1 MIDFKIFIASS
12 LALEEYRNAIKT
24 GVERVNGSL
33 PESRFSYFD
42 YTEHALQCQHD
53 KSAQIPANELIG
65 TCAFF
70 VLIIDGVVGDATVEE
85 YLVAKRRFESNRYPV
100 YISVFY
106 KATPSQT
113 VPGENQR
120 TFEDFKNKYL
130 VNARFGDGDE
140 SGAGLVKN
148 QLVYG
153 YPFETAADIEKKIVQ
168 EAENWFRS
176 PYRPLL
182 QAKLGCD
189 LVSGDIYEDQI
200 RRECCYE
207 GVYFK
212 RDFDNKLLE
221 AMGDESNV
229 VCLRGASL
237 SGKTRA
243 VFQAARKLPDNWFYL
258 FPAPNAGATDTL
270 IGTIDDVTKYLELSR
285 HRVRLYLIFD
295 DFDKYPFDNKEFRD
309 VLAGLFSQVRRRNCM
324 LVLTSGLRSHD
335 IPCPGLF
342 ENMAVAD
349 IEIPPMQKEEYADA
363 VLYFKRNGKVIKGQ
377 NTKYR
382 TTGALL
388 IDLNDKK
395 KAYACYLSEAEG
407 VTRIVRRNL
416 LRSMKAFSIWHNS
429 NIGNIEGMRDLCDY
443 LIRTEGARDAHNEL
457 ILLDSEQYDQA
468 VEDLKGLIG
477 VSVNREDENL
487 LVVQEYV
494 YRYFINYEGK
504 PMRDDETPTARQ
516 ELELIYLILSYVHER
531 HSPIMIDY
539 GKIITRSEHR
549 QEVSDHLFEV
559 FRGNGA
565 VVLEKNNG
573 WVARLLEEKEAIEN
587 GVALADFT
595 DEAALYY
602 PKIFKQKIYDA
613 ANFREAMNYFAMA
626 REGLRDMFMLGAIIT
641 RATTRGEL
649 AEVRALPE
657 FEAFRDEP
665 YMLYK
670 QLTKERNF
678 AGGYAVFERFKPY
691 DEYDMSRYEEWLGY
705 EGGDEEEKNE
715 RFLFQFNL
723 QYYKRAL
730 NQLFS
735 LAATERDIDA
745 VCSAIRANYHFFT
758 GDAERIARLREVTE
772 SAGADALTVLDL
784 LAVVDVY
791 ALRAA
796 FGRLFGGD
804 AELMSGYLRDTL
816 IGAIP
821 AALEL
826 ELTSRPAIRT
836 LITTVGNSFIDQL
849 SSGGGFE
856 RAKSCLFDVLEDR
869 EHDFVFRDPYTY
881 SYITRMEDCSLNA
894 ALKLFYDY
902 VVPHAQSSLNRLLI
916 NPYVLN
922 NLLYKARRE
931 DSRQLYEV
939 DALFDQFG
947 VERDR
952 YSYNLILESV
962 PHEKGLELVRD
973 MYNRKIVFDNY
984 TFGNL
989 IRTAPGLRDA
999 LGFFDIK
1006 RMNLPPRT
1014 IVRRPFAGDPKM
1026 SKSIGGSDLWEFTM
1040 NQQYAWVCLF
1050 GKPCADDRD
1059 RETLDSCLAFLESD
1073 AELAP
1078 MLDDGKIYNAC
1089 LDNESYLRSHA
1100 EAMQFV
1106 ARHPRFRFDSYSL
1119 THCLNTLVGE
1129 CDPQSRSRVVEQVNE
1144 LFVMARKA
1152 KVAFKTIHYNNRI
1165 RLFASHKE
1173 TDALTLAFFDRGG
1186 EVVYEQCTP
1195 LRYVKCMER
1204 YGVRPDRYTLAEVVS
1219 VRTFFSLPLLG
1230 ELLDIG
1236 IRQGVRLNGRLVTD
1250 LKLDEE
1256 CTRKMERLTAR
1267 PQDVDSR
1274 NKAVVAL
1281 HERGEID
1288 FRTALQRVD
1297 NTSII
1302 SSCRAYNSLF
1312 EGYYR
1317 KNRNVAGASES
1328 VFATVWDAYRKYL
1341 EKYSRPNSDTFS
1353 IIAKTTTT
1361 VEEYQKVVRE
1371 IRRLNKTGH
1380 YRLVLSTYMFSA
1392 LLAHAKSMADLKEL
1406 TEAYLNDEGEV
1417 SDFCVDALLSK
1428 LIYFANYTE
1437 PAANDWVAEL
1447 ADYLVSRAGQPLLA
1461 FEMPLLDRYRDRS
1474 AVSARTLCNLL
1485 AWNGFEKLIG
1495 YPKLL
1500 EAAAARYPQ
1509 VFADASDLIEHLTRR
1524 TRLPAREYAGMLAAL
1539 HAVKGTKADV
1549 AQFGTRLVCRLAETR
1564 LAADRF
1570 DYPAY
1575 RYLLAAV
1582 AAGPYSAEQ
1591 LARIGS
1597 ALAAGLLALAACK
1610 KTDFPL
1616 AAILGRLYEKAYAG
1630 PVVLSDFLLEADRSL
1645 AGTPTEFLLQDND
1658 KPMQTFYNNALL
1670 HHIGPLLASKERDRD
1685 ARLLEAVKAFCRE
1698 HVLMRD
1704 TIRQIVARCFLSC
1717 SKLQSLVYA
1726 VGASTECV
1734 EALLERMTSF
1744 IGQYGDLAQLMRIVS
1759 RNNLVPSPTLASNL
1773 VLKILNKR
1781 NEDPAFRKIH
1791 SQLLY
1796 GLFNDD
1802 LRASHF
1808 LVGDDVCLPN
1818 LNQPLTV
1825 YPNIRDLA
1833 LVCSEVYKCETPGQA
1848 YDLIGGFYE
1857 KYTGS
1862 EGCRVNNLNT
1872 TTTIVNAL
1880 LALFVRLCGRKNP
1893 NLSKQDRALYT
1904 ERLAVFYRGI
1914 GVESCD
1920 IAPLFADDELRT
1932 RLCALGVSMRLSK
1945 AVRYLD
1951 IGTLQYLDIP
1961 TAAKIDLVVGANV
1974 LVRWINSYDDSRD
1987 ILAMLPYVR
1996 EKSPDKVGYA
2006 LSFALKKVTDIE
2018 TFKEILRAFDADS
2031 GCLRDAVCANGL
2043 IDRLRDFILASFELY
2058 VRLDKNRLP
2067 LADGFRL
2074 CDLNGLF
2081 ADLNLRSEIV
2091 IRPTDRRRYVQM
2103 MKENEFYKQ
2112 IMGMDSAEQIY
2123 PLLENYIRYRGEVTT
2138 EFVLAKLIRV
2148 NDARLKMVHGICED
2162 GELSASPLI
2171 RDPSWMN
2178 AFDVRL
2184 TGGLFESF
2192 QRALFGSKEFTQM
2205 TLFHRALTAFGPSFV
2220 NSQVLLTIV
2229 KSIRDGGEYRTFVDD
2244 VHTYD
2249 IDLTDALWR
2258 QLAETLL
2265 RIDGY
2270 RNAPDSDLLHQIAS
2284 RIVTNAVT
2292 DTLVRGHFSYAEYAD
2307 IVFDPWGA
2315 SPVDGRAV
2323 AEGLGGIELTELV
2336 CRRMYKLPD
2345 QYVKSLMLLHMELR
2359 RNPQAAI
2366 DPEVTKKIRSYE
2378 FYHCKRILQRD
2389 INFWELQKIAF
2400 LWCRCRW
2407 IPSREYVAAM
2417 IGYYAA
2423 VQNGNGGDNA
2433 QVSRRRV
2440 ASILCYKLGGL
2451 LRFVREKGFD
2461 QARIYLNLFTDR
2473 VSKEASDIHVLL
2485 PVGQLEQLLS
2495 PRKGKDGEGAAGSAA
2510 AADPAAPAGAATE
2523 PTAAAGPAADPGAA
2537 ADPAV

>member
-24 GVERVNGSL
+24 GVERINAARSEGS
-33 PESRFSYFD
+33 FSYFD

-85 YLVAKRRFESNRYPV
+85 YLVAKRRFESNSYPV
-100 YISVFY
+100 YISVFF
-106 KATPSQT
+106 KTPPSQT
-113 VPGENQR
+113 VPDEKQR

-130 VNARFGDGDE
+130 VNAHFGDDDE
-140 SGAGLVKN
+140 IAGGLVKN

-153 YPFETAADIEKKIVQ
+153 YPFETAADIENKIVQ

-182 QAKLGCD
+182 QAKMGRD
-189 LVSGDIYEDQI
+189 LVSGDIYEDRI
-200 RRECCYE
+200 RRDCCYE

-212 RDFDNKLLE
+212 RDFDNRLLE
-221 AMGDESNV
+221 AMGDEKNV

-309 VLAGLFSQVRRRNCM
+309 VLAGLFSQVRKRNCM

-342 ENMAVAD
+342 ENMTVAD

-363 VLYFKRNGKVIKGQ
+363 VLYFKRNGKVIKGE

-395 KAYACYLSEAEG
+395 KAYARYLSEAEG

-429 NIGNIEGMRDLCDY
+429 NIGNIEGMRELCGY

-494 YRYFINYEGK
+494 YRYFIDYEGK
-504 PMRDDETPTARQ
+504 AMRDDDTPTARQ

-531 HSPIMIDY
+531 RSPIMIDY

-559 FRGNGA
+559 FRGNGE

-573 WVARLLEEKEAIEN
+573 WVARLLEEKEAIET
-587 GVALADFT
+587 GVALDNFT
-595 DEAALYY
+595 DEVALYY

-613 ANFREAMNYFAMA
+613 ATFGEAMDYFKMA

-641 RATTRGEL
+641 RAATRGEL
-649 AEVRALPE
+649 AQVHALPE
-657 FEAFRDEP
+657 FEAFGDEP

-670 QLTKERNF
+670 QLTKVKRF
-678 AGGYAVFERFKPY
+678 AEGYAVFERFKPY

-715 RFLFQFNL
+715 RFLFLFNL
-723 QYYKRAL
+723 QFYKRAL
-730 NQLFS
+730 SQLFA
-735 LAATERDIDA
+735 LAATEQDVDT
-745 VCSAIRANYHFFT
+745 VCGAIRENYLFFLSDT
-758 GDAERIARLREVTE
+758 ERIGRLHEIVER
-772 SAGADALTVLDL
+772 AGEDALTVLDL
-784 LAVVDVY
+784 LAVLDVY

-804 AELMSGYLRDTL
+804 AELMGGYLRDTL
-816 IGAIP
+816 IGAVP

-826 ELTSRPAIRT
+826 GLTSRPAIRA

-849 SSGGGFE
+849 SAGGGFE
-856 RAKSCLFDVLEDR
+856 LAKRLLFDALEDR
-869 EHDFVFRDPYTY
+869 EHDLVFRDPYTY
-881 SYITRMEDCSLNA
+881 SYITRMEECSLSD

-902 VVPHAQSSLNRLLI
+902 VVPHAQSSQNKLLI
-916 NPYVLN
+916 NAYVLN

-931 DSRQLYEV
+931 GPRQLYEV
-939 DALFDQFG
+939 NALFDQFG

-962 PHEKGLELVRD
+962 PYEKGLELVRD
-973 MYNRKIVFDNY
+973 MYRRKIVFDNY

-999 LGFFDIK
+999 LGFFDTK

-1014 IVRRPFAGDPKM
+1014 IVRRPFAGDPEM
-1026 SKSIGGSDLWEFTM
+1026 SKSIGGADLWEFTM

-1050 GKPCADDRD
+1050 GKPCADERD
-1059 RETLDSCLAFLESD
+1059 RATLDCCLAFLESD

-1089 LDNESYLRSHA
+1089 LDNASYLPDHA
-1100 EAMQFV
+1100 RTMQFV
-1106 ARHPRFRFDSYSL
+1106 AEHPRFRFDSYSL
-1119 THCLNTLVGE
+1119 THCLNTLVGA
-1129 CDPQSRSRVVEQVNE
+1129 CGPQSRSRVVEQVNE
-1144 LFVMARKA
+1144 LFVMARGA
-1152 KVAFKTIHYNNRI
+1152 KVAFRTIHYNNRI

-1173 TDALTLAFFDRGG
+1173 TDALTLVFFDRGG

-1204 YGVRPDRYTLAEVVS
+1204 YGVRIDRYTLSEAAA
-1219 VRTFFSLPLLG
+1219 VRKFFSQPLLG

-1236 IRQGVRLNGRLVTD
+1236 IRNGVRLNAPLATD
-1250 LKLDEE
+1250 FRPDEE
-1256 CTRKMERLTAR
+1256 CARKMERLTAR

-1274 NKAVVAL
+1274 NKAVIAL

-1297 NTSII
+1297 NASIL
-1302 SSCRAYNSLF
+1302 SSCKTYNSLF

-1317 KNRNVAGASES
+1317 KNRNAAGASES
-1328 VFATVWDAYRKYL
+1328 VFTTVWTAYKDYL
-1341 EKYSRPNSDTFS
+1341 EKFSRPDSDTFS
-1353 IIAKTTTT
+1353 IIAKTTSSL
-1361 VEEYQKVVRE
+1361 EEFQTVVRE
-1371 IRRLNKTGH
+1371 IRRLNATGRYH
-1380 YRLVLSTYMFSA
+1380 LVVSSYMYSA

-1406 TEAYLNDEGEV
+1406 TEAYLNEGGEV
-1417 SDFCVDALLSK
+1417 NDFCVDALLSK
-1428 LIYFANYTE
+1428 LIYFANYSE
-1437 PAANDWVAEL
+1437 SAADAFVEEL
-1447 ADYLVSRAGQPLLA
+1447 ADYLVARAGQPLRV
-1461 FEMPLLDRYRDRS
+1461 FEMPLLDRYRDRLT
-1474 AVSARTLCNLL
+1474 VSARTLCNLL
-1485 AWNGFEKLIG
+1485 VWNGFERLIG
-1495 YPKLL
+1495 YPRLL
-1500 EAAAARYPQ
+1500 ETAAVVYPGLLD
-1509 VFADASDLIEHLTRR
+1509 DASELIDHLTRR
-1524 TRLPAREYAGMLAAL
+1524 TRIPAAEYAGMLAAL
-1539 HAVKGTKADV
+1539 HAVKSPKADV
-1549 AQFGTRLVCRLAETR
+1549 AQFGTTLVCRLAETR

-1575 RYLLAAV
+1575 RDLLAAV
-1582 AAGPYSAEQ
+1582 AAGPYSSDQ

-1597 ALAAGLLALAACK
+1597 ALAAGLLTLAADK
-1610 KTDFPL
+1610 GTDFPA
-1616 AAILGRLYEKAYAG
+1616 AAILGRLYGKAYAG

-1726 VGASTECV
+1726 VGTSTECV

-1759 RNNLVPSPTLASNL
+1759 RNNLVPTPTLASNL

-1791 SQLLY
+1791 SQVLY

-1833 LVCSEVYKCETPGQA
+1833 LMCSEVYKCETPREA
-1848 YDLIGGFYE
+1848 YEQIGGFYE
-1857 KYTGS
+1857 RHAGA
-1862 EGCRVNNLNT
+1862 EGYRVNNLNT
-1872 TTTIVNAL
+1872 TSTIVNAL

-1893 NLSKQDRALYT
+1893 NLSKQNRASYT
-1904 ERLAVFYRGI
+1904 ERLADFYRGI
-1914 GVESCD
+1914 AGESVD
-1920 IAPLFADDELRT
+1920 VAPLIDDDELRA
-1932 RLCALGVSMRLSK
+1932 RLGALGVSLRLPTP
-1945 AVRYLD
+1945 RRLLD
-1951 IGTLQYLDIP
+1951 IGTLRYLDIP

-1987 ILAMLPYVR
+1987 ILAMLPHVR

-2006 LSFALKKVTDIE
+2006 LSFALKKVTDLE

-2043 IDRLRDFILASFELY
+2043 IDRLRDFILASFDLY

-2081 ADLNLRSEIV
+2081 GDLNLRSEIV

-2112 IMGMDSAEQIY
+2112 IMGMDTAEQIY

-2148 NDARLKMVHGICED
+2148 NDARLKMVRGICED
-2162 GELSASPLI
+2162 GEFSVSPLI
-2171 RDPSWMN
+2171 RDPSWMS

-2220 NSQVLLTIV
+2220 GEPVLLTVI
-2229 KSIRDGGEYRTFVDD
+2229 KSIRDGGDYRTFVDD
-2244 VHTYD
+2244 VHAYD

-2270 RNAPDSDLLHQIAS
+2270 RNAPDSDLLHQITS

-2292 DTLVRGHFSYAEYAD
+2292 DTLVRGHFCYAEYAD

-2323 AEGLGGIELTELV
+2323 AEGLGGIGLKELV

-2345 QYVKSLMLLHMELR
+2345 QYVKSLTLLHMELR
-2359 RNPQAAI
+2359 RDPQAAI
-2366 DPEVTKKIRSYE
+2366 DPAVTEKIRSYE
-2378 FYHCKRILQRD
+2378 FYHRKRVQQRD

-2400 LWCRCRW
+2400 LWCRCGW

-2423 VQNGNGGDNA
+2423 VHTGGAGDDNA
-2433 QVSRRRV
+2433 QSARRRV

-2461 QARIYLNLFTDR
+2461 QARIYLNIFTDR

-2485 PVGQLEQLLS
+2485 PVAQLEQLL
-2495 PRKGKDGEGAAGSAA
+2495 PPQKTAAGGGADAGGGANAGGGAA
-2510 AADPAAPAGAATE
+2510 P
-2523 PTAAAGPAADPGAA
+2523 A